1 MKRLGLI
8 VLAVLLVSA
17 LSASAWP
24 WSNWF
29 KKNAEPAQDEGAKIE
44 QAADKAGCEAKKA
57 EKKAADKAGCE
68 AKKAEKKAEKDAKK
82 AEKKVKKEGKKSE
95 KKAKKAGQKAEQT
108 VEAAVE
114 AAPAEAA
121 PAAE

>member
-57 EKKAADKAGCE
+57 EKKAADKACCE
-68 AKKAEKKAEKDAKK
+68 AKKAEKKAE
-82 AEKKVKKEGKKSE
+82 KEGKKSE